1 MGESRSKSIGY
12 DLQRV
17 SVARVEKAIEDL
29 ILIDEE
35 LERDSL
41 LDYDDSWDTKVI
53 KIMQA
58 YKALA
63 YQMGRINPS

>member
-1 MGESRSKSIGY
+1 MGESRNKSIGY

-29 ILIDEE
+29 IDEE

-41 LDYDDSWDTKVI
+41 LDYDDPWDTKVI